1 MPVRLGQ
8 AAAEAAPAVST
19 STAAATAAAVEA
31 AVEQPIVATP
41 TATVPAATVPA
52 VKPDDASAVAAGV
65 VEPFQKLVTKTHTTS
80 AAVVEAGAYIDNE
93 GVKEELAANVRAL
106 NLAAD
111 RLAAAEAEAN
121 KAEQDV

>member
-1 MPVRLGQ
+1 M
-8 AAAEAAPAVST
+8 
-19 STAAATAAAVEA
+19 
-31 AVEQPIVATP
+31 
-41 TATVPAATVPA
+41 
-52 VKPDDASAVAAGV
+52 KPDDASAVAAGV

-121 KAEQDV
+121 KAEQDVQQKVIEEESAQLDVRTAGAEAAAGSQAERSRMPPKWRRRVSPRVSARTC